1 MRGVRAE
8 WRWNGGKALLLGLAL
23 ALALAVLPG
32 RARAFNHALLV
43 GVTYA
48 DRSDI
53 AHLPGPGNDVAMLR
67 AALIARGTSP
77 GAIRVLADRLPAQAG
92 FGADGRPTRAAIMAG
107 FAELARVARPGDL
120 ILIHLSGHGSQQP
133 TEVSAEEPD
142 GLDEI
147 FLPEDV
153 GRWDG
158 GVGRVERAIVDD
170 EIGAALDAIR
180 AAGAFVVASFDS
192 CHSGTLTRAAPGRAA
207 TRAIAPGSLGIP
219 SVRTTRSVGGAGRAR
234 ETQSPVPA
242 EGAGLVALFGAQ
254 PWQLVTEISVDL
266 NGSGERTP
274 VGPLSYALARS
285 LREGGGRTWRE
296 LTARVLA
303 EFDLAVLNNGDSRR
317 SDPMVEGDLDAP
329 LPAAAAEPLRDVQA
343 EPQFPGPRGA
353 VRVMAGRLHGL
364 GPGAIVTI
372 LDPVRP
378 DRPLGRARVT
388 QAGLNESLA
397 MLEPAP
403 ADFLPR
409 RMLARLPA
417 PSPAGAV
424 RMAVPQDEL
433 EAGPALAELRAA
445 LAGQPGITL
454 VAHDAPA
461 DLRLRVA
468 QGRLWLVRGEDPVI
482 APGSLSMPLSG
493 GAAVGSFV
501 AALRH
506 ANAGVRPMQLAP
518 QMASAPW
525 GGQLRIDTQLMRA
538 ADRPGGQDPRAP
550 CAPYP
555 AQPQAGVEP
564 FRLSQVP
571 RLRHCDVVYVTLRNT
586 GSVPL
591 DVGLFYQHMNGLA
604 FIVPDLQGR
613 GSLAGLRLPAGA
625 ALTVPLLMTTWDAQR
640 GRESETGP
648 GRVFVLAARRDT
660 PLALAEVLDYAAL
673 LELRPGAGPVQTAA
687 SRGGAA
693 LGGLVQVLRWETER
707 PLGGP

>member
-1 MRGVRAE
+1 MRAVLAE
-8 WRWNGGKALLLGLAL
+8 WRWIGLRALAL
-23 ALALAVLPG
+23 ALALMAG
-32 RARAFNHALLV
+32 RAEAFTHALLI

-48 DRSDI
+48 DRTDI

-67 AALIARGTSP
+67 AALIARGMAP
-77 GAIRVLADRLPAQAG
+77 GGIRVLADRLPAQAG
-92 FGADGRPTRAAIMAG
+92 FAADGRPTRAAIMAG
-107 FAELARVARPGDL
+107 FAELARVSRPGDL
-120 ILIHLSGHGSQQP
+120 VMIHLSGHGSQQP

-158 GVGRVERAIVDD
+158 AVGRVERAIIDD

-207 TRAIAPGSLGIP
+207 TRAIPPGVLGIP
-219 SVRTTRSVGGAGRAR
+219 SVRTTRSVGGAGRSL
-234 ETQSPVPA
+234 ETLPPVPVP
-242 EGAGLVALFGAQ
+242 GAGLVALFGSQ

-274 VGPLSYALARS
+274 VGPLSYALART
-285 LREGGGRTWRE
+285 LREGGGRSWRE
-296 LTARVLA
+296 LTSRVLA

-329 LPAAAAEPLRDVQA
+329 LPAMAAEPLRDVQA

-353 VRVMAGRLHGL
+353 IRLMAGRLHGL
-364 GPGAIVTI
+364 GAGAMLTI
-372 LDPVRP
+372 HDPVRP

-388 QAGLNESLA
+388 AAGLNESLA

-417 PSPAGAV
+417 PTPAGAV
-424 RMAVPQDEL
+424 RMALPQDEL
-433 EAGPALAELRAA
+433 EAGPALRELRAA
-445 LAGQPGITL
+445 LAGQAGITL
-454 VAHDAPA
+454 VPHDAPA

-468 QGRLWLVRGEDPVI
+468 QGRLWLQRGEDAAI
-482 APGSLSMPLSG
+482 APGSLSMPLG
-493 GAAVGSFV
+493 GGVAVASFV

-506 ANAGVRPMQLAP
+506 AGAGVRLMQLAP

-538 ADRPGGQDPRAP
+538 ADRPGGQDPRGA
-550 CAPYP
+550 CTPYP

-564 FRLSQVP
+564 IRLSQVP

-604 FIVPDLQGR
+604 YIVPDLHGR
-613 GSLAGLRLPAGA
+613 GSLAGLRLPGGA
-625 ALTVPLLMTTWDAQR
+625 SLTVPMLMVTWDAQR
-640 GRESETGP
+640 GREAETGP

-673 LELRPGAGPVQTAA
+673 LELRQSSGPAQGMAA
-687 SRGGAA
+687 TRGGQG

-707 PLGGP
+707 PLGTQ

>member
-1 MRGVRAE
+1 MRVLLAE
-8 WRWNGGKALLLGLAL
+8 WRWRGVAALALLLAL
-23 ALALAVLPG
+23 AAG
-32 RARAFNHALLV
+32 RAEAFTHALLV
-43 GVTYA
+43 GVSYA
-48 DRSDI
+48 DRTDI

-67 AALIARGTSP
+67 AALIARGMAP
-77 GAIRVLADRLPAQAG
+77 GSIRVLADRLPAQAG
-92 FGADGRPTRAAIMAG
+92 FAADGRPTRAAIMAG
-107 FAELARVARPGDL
+107 FAELARLSRPGDL
-120 ILIHLSGHGSQQP
+120 VLIHLSGHGSQQP

-158 GVGRVERAIVDD
+158 GVGRVERAIIDD
-170 EIGAALDAIR
+170 EIGVALDAIR

-219 SVRTTRSVGGAGRAR
+219 SPRATRSALGTARAR
-234 ETQSPVPA
+234 ETAPPIPA

-285 LREGGGRTWRE
+285 LREGGGRSWRE

-329 LPAAAAEPLRDVQA
+329 LPAMTAEPLRDVQA

-353 VRVMAGRLHGL
+353 IRVMAGRLHGL
-364 GPGAIVTI
+364 GPGAMLTI

-378 DRPLGRARVT
+378 AQPLGRARVRE
-388 QAGLNESLA
+388 AGLNESLA

-409 RMLARLPA
+409 RLLARLPA
-417 PSPAGAV
+417 PTPAGAV
-424 RMAVPQDEL
+424 RLALPQGEL
-433 EAGPALAELRAA
+433 EAGPILGELRAA
-445 LAGQPGITL
+445 LTGQSGVTL
-454 VAHDAPA
+454 VAHDAAA

-468 QGRLWLVRGEDPVI
+468 QGRLWLLRGEDA
-482 APGSLSMPLSG
+482 APASGSLSMPLA
-493 GAAVGSFV
+493 GAPLANFV

-506 ANAGVRPMQLAP
+506 AAAGVRLTQLAP

-538 ADRPGGQDPRAP
+538 ADRPGGQDPRAACP
-550 CAPYP
+550 PYP

-564 FRLSQVP
+564 FRMSQVP

-586 GSVPL
+586 GSAPL

-604 FIVPDLQGR
+604 YIVPDVQGR
-613 GSLAGLRLPAGA
+613 GSLAGLRLPGGA
-625 ALTVPLLMTTWDAQR
+625 ALTVPLLMTTWDAQH
-640 GRESETGP
+640 GREAETGP

-660 PLALAEVLDYAAL
+660 PLALAEVVDYAAL
-673 LELRPGAGPVQTAA
+673 LELRAPAGPVQTAA
-687 SRGGAA
+687 SRGGAS

-707 PLGGP
+707 PLAGP